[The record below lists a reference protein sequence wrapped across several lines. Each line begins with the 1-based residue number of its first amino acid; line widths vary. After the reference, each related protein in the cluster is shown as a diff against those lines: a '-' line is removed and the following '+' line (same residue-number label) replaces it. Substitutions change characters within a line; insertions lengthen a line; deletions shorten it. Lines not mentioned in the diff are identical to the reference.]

1 MFLMKTELFMAFHER
16 RVHGDGSAL
25 TASEWPGR
33 TTLDP
38 HRPRLSLDT
47 SVGLTSAEIKCTLSA
62 SHAVY
67 PHPQAARGE
76 NQNLVRPQYEKQ
88 EEIVFN

>member
-38 HRPRLSLDT
+38 HRPRLSPDV
-47 SVGLTSAEIKCTLSA
+47 SVGMTSAEIKCTLSA

-67 PHPQAARGE
+67 PDPCLSQVAR
-76 NQNLVRPQYEKQ
+76 N
-88 EEIVFN
+88 